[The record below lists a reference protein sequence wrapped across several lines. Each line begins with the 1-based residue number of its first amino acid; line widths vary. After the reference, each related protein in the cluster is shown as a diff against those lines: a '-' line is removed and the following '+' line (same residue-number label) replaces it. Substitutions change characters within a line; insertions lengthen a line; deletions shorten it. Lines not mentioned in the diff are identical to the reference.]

1 MHHVHLANNSAMSS
15 SSRTEGHNT
24 TGSEDMVLAR
34 FGRRFSSEEELGFEG
49 QAASQNGIRESKSL
63 MPSGHP
69 ALGLPPGLANASTD
83 ASPLREYGQASDEE
97 LLAAARSSDE
107 RAFAELSGRYR
118 KSIHNTA
125 FRIVRHRE
133 DAEDVVQD
141 ALFKAYINLNYFR
154 GTCRFSSWLTTIT
167 INSALRL
174 LRKRSSRSA
183 GSCYHRGN
191 GDQTWESWE
200 FPDPSPNP
208 EQACI
213 KLQALDVMSQAIMR
227 LPPAYRIALT
237 QYLRHEQS
245 MQGLADALGITLA
258 ATKSRLRRAR
268 LTLRS
273 TLENGE
279 LSRTRG
285 IEPSVRSR
293 R

>member
-1 MHHVHLANNSAMSS
+1 MDQGYSPNNSAISS
-15 SSRTEGHNT
+15 SSRTESHNVT
-24 TGSEDMVLAR
+24 SSEHMALDR
-34 FGRRFSSEEELGFEG
+34 FGRRFPSEEGLGFEG
-49 QAASQNGIRESKSL
+49 QAAAQVGIGKSKSS
-63 MPSGHP
+63 MTSVHP
-69 ALGLPPGLANASTD
+69 ALGLLPGSANASTD

-141 ALFKAYINLNYFR
+141 SLFKAYVNLSYFR
-154 GTCRFSSWLTTIT
+154 GTCRFSFWLTTIT
-167 INSALRL
+167 INSALML
-174 LRKRSSRSA
+174 LRKRSSRSE
-183 GSCYHRGN
+183 GSCYHRVN
-191 GDQTWESWE
+191 GDQTWENWE
-200 FPDPSPNP
+200 FPDPCPDP

-213 KLQALDVMSQAIMR
+213 KLHALDVVSRAITR
-227 LPPAYRIALT
+227 LPPAYRSALT
-237 QYLRHEQS
+237 QYLHHEQS
-245 MQGLADALGITLA
+245 MQALAEALGITLS

-273 TLENGE
+273 TLEKSE
-279 LSRTRG
+279 LSRTQG
-285 IEPSVRSR
+285 IEPPVRSR